1 MEAMAMEVES
11 VHLIV
16 GDFDAFWVCAGVE
29 LAADGDAGLRG
40 GGGDQSD
47 DGCLTD
53 QRPSPPDLGDD
64 REEPVLDR
72 RRIRPSRRSRRLATH
87 LQPPPDRAARNPP

>member
-1 MEAMAMEVES
+1 
-11 VHLIV
+11 
-16 GDFDAFWVCAGVE
+16 
-29 LAADGDAGLRG
+29 
-40 GGGDQSD
+40 
-47 DGCLTD
+47 
-53 QRPSPPDLGDD
+53 LGDD